1 MKDEDSMAERK
12 NEMWGSRQASARE
25 CLPDFLGARKRGL
38 NAEFAEETQRTLRRK
53 TVELG
58 RRSPPLQTK
67 GGAPSSSHGDGA
79 TGVWEE
85 RRGEPGGIV
94 ELLAGQ
100 KPALPRMP
108 IGRLAF
114 PVSGRWRRLRLRL
127 VLLVWRG
134 RGALLRCLGSAL
146 LLRGVLLR
154 RRFSGLVRGG
164 PCLFCSGRRPA

>member
-1 MKDEDSMAERK
+1 MGK
-12 NEMWGSRQASARE
+12 QASERERMLARLFGSE
-25 CLPDFLGARKRGL
+25 K
-38 NAEFAEETQRTLRRK
+38 EKTQRRVRRGDAEDALRRK

-58 RRSPPLQTK
+58 RRSSPLQTK

-134 RGALLRCLGSAL
+134 RGALLRCRGSVL
-146 LLRGVLLR
+146 RLRGVLLR
-154 RRFSGLVRGG
+154 RRFSGLVRGE
-164 PCLFCSGRRPA
+164 PCLFCSGRRLA